1 MRETGRQNREERRKR
16 DGGARDLDG
25 LVRVEAQ
32 DQSLGKMVSGVTT
45 TLANK
50 TWTAEPG
57 NRVRQGST
65 DLKNPAH
72 KEV

>member
-1 MRETGRQNREERRKR
+1 M
-16 DGGARDLDG
+16 GGASASDLDG

-32 DQSLGKMVSGVTT
+32 DQPLGKMVSGATT

-50 TWTAEPG
+50 TWTAKHWQWG
-57 NRVRQGST
+57 RRGST

-72 KEV
+72 KGVPTICFGCMV